1 MRAIKA
7 ILTRNI
13 TKFTRDKL
21 RLFFT
26 LLMAGF
32 FLFIFSF
39 VMKSVPH
46 MIDQPM
52 NYLISGI
59 IIMTVFQTALNNSL
73 NVLEDIS
80 SGFMKEILVAP
91 IPRWQIAIGQIIS
104 AAVVAV
110 FQGFMIIVMGLFL
123 GLKLTI
129 VHLMV
134 MTGVMLLVGLIFSAM
149 GIYLA
154 TLVKN
159 STTFQIMISVLVM
172 PLVFLSGAYIPTTV
186 IPNLLRPVVYL
197 NPLTYTTAVF
207 RYFTLTMNGL
217 SLETLVK
224 TGVAFDFH
232 GFIICPYLGLCIMI
246 VMGLVF
252 LALAIR
258 RFDRADF
265 SSVRVFKGKHRF

>member
-186 IPNLLRPVVYL
+186 IPNFLRPVVYL